1 MRSISRSLKELSRAK
16 TLVLLRKFEQLGQD
30 HAGMHWSEAVR
41 RLGLEYRLV
50 TGDLQP
56 VDPSAE
62 RVLER
67 AKTAFER
74 GASRGLARSP
84 RATTVATQK
93 KLAS

>member
-16 TLVLLRKFEQLGQD
+16 TIVLLQKFERLGQD
-30 HAGMHWSEAVR
+30 HPGMHWSEALR

-50 TGDLQP
+50 TSDLQP

-67 AKTAFER
+67 AKTAFEG

-84 RATTVATQK
+84 RAISVATRK